1 MLIFGQLHFKS
12 SGLKKITIYDIAK
25 ALDLNVSTVSRA
37 LNNSPRVK
45 PQTKLAVN
53 KMASELGYEPNQ
65 VAVNLRKSKSNTIGA
80 IVPRI
85 NRHYFSEAIGGI
97 EDTAFKAGYSV
108 IICQSLEE
116 LEREMK
122 HAQSLFASRI
132 DGLIMSISMET
143 NNCAHLSRYID
154 KKMPLVFF
162 DRIPP
167 DSPVTNVV
175 IDDYAI
181 SKKATEHL
189 IKGGCQRIAILCG
202 PLNLNIYQDRL
213 RGYKDALSDGN
224 IPFDEEIV
232 LFSSLLK
239 QDGVAGARKLLELS
253 QPIDGVFSTN
263 DTAGIAAM
271 QYFLSKGKKIPDDI
285 SIIGFSNEPVS
296 SAISPG
302 LSTVDQPGFKIG
314 ALSTKILLD
323 IINGTSDYIEHPS
336 TIVLN
341 SELLIRES
349 TRSVVQA
356 LS

>member
-1 MLIFGQLHFKS
+1 M
-12 SGLKKITIYDIAK
+12 KKVTIYDIAK
-25 ALDLNVSTVSRA
+25 ALDLDVSTVSRA
-37 LNNSPRVK
+37 LNDSPRVK
-45 PQTKLAVN
+45 PKTKRAVN
-53 KMASELGYEPNQ
+53 KAAMELGYEPNQ

-97 EDTAFKAGYSV
+97 EETAFKAGYSV
-108 IICQSLEE
+108 IICQSLEK
-116 LEREMK
+116 LNREMK
-122 HAQSLFASRI
+122 HARTLFASRI

-143 NNCAHLSRYID
+143 QNCQHLSRYIE

-181 SKKATEHL
+181 SKKATQHL
-189 IKGGCQRIAILCG
+189 INGGCKRIAILCG

-213 RGYKDALSDGN
+213 RGYKDALSDAN
-224 IPFDEEIV
+224 LPFDEDVV
-232 LFSSLLK
+232 LFSPLLK
-239 QDGVAGARKLLELS
+239 EDGVAGARKLLES
-253 QPIDGVFSTN
+253 PKPIDGVFSTN

-271 QYFLSKGKKIPDDI
+271 QYFISKGKKIPEDI
-285 SIIGFSNEPVS
+285 AIIGFSNEPVS

-302 LSTVDQPGFKIG
+302 LSTVDQPGFDIG

-323 IINGTSDYIEHPS
+323 IINGTSDYIQHPS

-341 SELLIRES
+341 SRLLIRES
-349 TRSVVQA
+349 TRSLVKAVP
-356 LS
+356 